1 MNDFNEMTVGEIV
14 SQNIDYASVFQNNDI
29 DFCCGGDILLPQAVS
44 KAGKDMSQIV
54 KELNNVA
61 TSQVAKALNFDSWSL
76 DLLIDYIYKFHHN
89 YIRTN
94 GPAIYDLL
102 TKVVNA
108 HGETDPHLKEV
119 QALFASSLVD
129 LNSHLEKEE
138 QILFP
143 YILEILAAHNEK
155 RAIEQFHCG
164 SVENPIRVMIQEHDD
179 EGARFRQ
186 ISKLTDTYRAPSHA
200 CNSYKLVLRELEE
213 FEENLHIHIHVENNI
228 LFPKSIAIQ
237 GKVK

>member
-1 MNDFNEMTVGEIV
+1 MKDFDKMTVGEIV

-44 KAGKDMSQIV
+44 KAGQDIAQIV
-54 KELNNVA
+54 KELNNVV
-61 TSQVAKALNFDSWSL
+61 TSQVAKALNFDAWSL
-76 DLLIDYIYKFHHN
+76 DLLIDYIYKFQHH
-89 YIRTN
+89 YIRTH

-102 TKVVNA
+102 TKVVNTHGDTDA
-108 HGETDPHLKEV
+108 HMKEV
-119 QALFASSLVD
+119 QSLFSASLVD

-138 QILFP
+138 NILFP
-143 YILEILAAHNEK
+143 YILEILAAHQEN

-200 CNSYKLVLRELEE
+200 CNTYKMVLNELKQ

-228 LFPKSIAIQ
+228 LFPKSIELQA
-237 GKVK
+237 KMA